1 MIEYL
6 EREIHL
12 MEKVHPLEKMKMT
25 PPTNSSMESGTS
37 KDYETIAE
45 MTQSCDT
52 KAGLSTGVN
61 NNDY

>member
-1 MIEYL
+1 
-6 EREIHL
+6 